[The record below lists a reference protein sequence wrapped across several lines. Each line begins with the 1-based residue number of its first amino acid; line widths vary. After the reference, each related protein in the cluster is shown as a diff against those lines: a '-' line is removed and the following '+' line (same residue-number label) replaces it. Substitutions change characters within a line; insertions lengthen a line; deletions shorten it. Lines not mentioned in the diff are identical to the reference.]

1 VTPRNGGVAA
11 RPVVVGY
18 DASPAGADAVT
29 LAQAYSRT
37 IGADLVVATVY
48 PAPAAISPGRVD
60 AEWVADRHRLAGT
73 VLAGARDVAGEDAIY
88 RVVASSSAAHGL
100 HDLAEEVGAGLI
112 VVGSHREAPDERL
125 FAGSTAERLL
135 SGSVCPVAVA
145 PVGMRG
151 RPVGSLLR
159 IGVAYIEEPEAISA
173 LTAAATFAESANAAV
188 GTTAVGAAFAPD
200 ARAELRLYTV
210 VAAEAEVLPFG
221 IGRDAERAFLSAARD
236 TYRSALD
243 AATVR
248 LPAGLPASGHL
259 RTGDVVEVL
268 AELDAAEIDLL
279 YCGSRGYGPLRRVL
293 LGGVSSRLVRRA
305 RSPVVVV
312 PR

>member
-1 VTPRNGGVAA
+1 MTAA
-11 RPVVVGY
+11 TVGPVVVGF

-29 LAQAYSRT
+29 LAQAYCRT
-37 IGADLVVATVY
+37 SGAHLIVATVH

-60 AEWVADRHRLAGT
+60 AEWIADRHQAANQ
-73 VLAGARDVAGEDAIY
+73 VLGRARELIGGDADY

-100 HDLAEEVGAGLI
+100 HDLAEESGAGLI
-112 VVGSHREAPDERL
+112 VVGSHRQAPEERL

-135 SGSVCPVAVA
+135 SGSACPVAVA
-145 PVGMRG
+145 PVGLRD
-151 RPVGSLLR
+151 RPIAGLSR
-159 IGVAYIEEPEAISA
+159 IGVAYIEEPEAMAA
-173 LTAAATFAESANAAV
+173 LTAAATFAETANTAA
-188 GTTAVGAAFAPD
+188 
-200 ARAELRLYTV
+200 ARAGLRLYTV

-221 IGRDAERAFLSAARD
+221 IGRDAERAFLTAARE
-236 TYRSALD
+236 TYQSALD
-243 AATVR
+243 AATAR

-268 AELDAAEIDLL
+268 AELDATEIDLL

>member
-1 VTPRNGGVAA
+1 MTGDQRAFST

-18 DASPAGADAVT
+18 DASPAGADAVA
-29 LAQAYSRT
+29 LARAYSRT
-37 IGADLVVATVY
+37 VGARLIVATVH

-60 AEWVADRHRLAGT
+60 AEWIADRHRLASG
-73 VLAGARDVAGEDAIY
+73 VLARAREVVGEEADY

-112 VVGSHREAPDERL
+112 VVGSHREAPNERL

-135 SGSVCPVAVA
+135 SGSVCPVAIA
-145 PVGMRG
+145 PAGMRD
-151 RPVGSLLR
+151 RPPGSLLR
-159 IGVAYIEEPEAISA
+159 VGVAYIEEPEAMAA
-173 LTAAATFAESANAAV
+173 LTAASALAEMAN
-188 GTTAVGAAFAPD
+188 G
-200 ARAELRLYTV
+200 RAEAAASVRLYTV

-221 IGRDAERAFLSAARD
+221 IGRDAERAFLAAARE

-243 AATVR
+243 AATAR